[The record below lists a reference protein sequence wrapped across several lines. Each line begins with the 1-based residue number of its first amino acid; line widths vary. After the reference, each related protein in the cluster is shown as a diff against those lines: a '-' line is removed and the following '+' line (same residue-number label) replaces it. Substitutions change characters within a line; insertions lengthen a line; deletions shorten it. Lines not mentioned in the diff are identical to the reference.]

1 MKLFLA
7 SYRFGEHVDRFLD
20 LMPDSSRVAVIANA
34 ADAWPAAARESAVA
48 SEMNGLHRLGLDPFE
63 LDLRRFQGRPDELGA
78 EVDSAGTVWVRGGNT
93 FVLRSQLARCGAED
107 AIVERVRDGGLV
119 FAGYSAGACV
129 AAPSLRG
136 VEAADDPADVEVTGG
151 DVVWSGLGLIDTA
164 VVPHYGSILDDNDAA
179 RSMVARYESENVAH
193 LTLTD
198 EQVIVVDNDRVER
211 I

>member
-7 SYRFGEHVDRFLD
+7 SYRFGVHVARFVALTRDR
-20 LMPDSSRVAVIANA
+20 PRVAVIANA
-34 ADAWPAAARESAVA
+34 ADAWPAAARDSALA
-48 SEMNGLHRLGLDPFE
+48 SEMTGLRRLGLDPFE
-63 LDLRRFQGRPDELGA
+63 LDLRQFRGRPDELA
-78 EVDSAGTVWVRGGNT
+78 TELDSAGTLWVRGGNT

-107 AIVERVRDGGLV
+107 PIVSRVRDGDLV

-129 AAPSLRG
+129 ASPTLRG
-136 VEAADDPADVEVTGG
+136 VETADDPADVEAVGG

-164 VVPHYGSILDDNDAA
+164 VVPHYGSILDDTDAA
-179 RSMVARYESENVAH
+179 RSMVARFEREQIDH

-198 EQVIVVDNDRVER
+198 EQVIVVDGDRFER